1 MRLAPLLSLLTLN
14 ALVACAGHSTATT
27 EPATNATELR
37 AASSSSGI
45 RVSNPTDRTIYYTVF
60 EKDFATRASLAPC
73 TDPARCASVAPA
85 GEVIVPYSAIA
96 GYTKDAR
103 EAVVY
108 WWHLVPSP
116 EGRHSVDRLRSSI
129 VKL

>member
-1 MRLAPLLSLLTLN
+1 MRLSRLLSIFALN

-27 EPATNATELR
+27 EPATNVTELR
-37 AASSSSGI
+37 AESSSSGV

-60 EKDFATRASLAPC
+60 EQEFATRASLAPC

-103 EAVVY
+103 EVLVY
-108 WWHLVPSP
+108 WWHLVPGP
-116 EGRHSVDRLRSSI
+116 DGRYSMDRLRSYI